1 MADDALR
8 VLQARLDLDRLV
20 DDLVEH
26 AMRSRRGLSET
37 MDQILPALCEA
48 TGAHGAFIRTFNE
61 ELELTLLRYPEGLI
75 VPGLDAILDGMDRT
89 DTPPVTAAIGSDLLF
104 LRVLDVAGEWF
115 GSAGMLISN
124 DAMVASAEELHRLLE
139 IACEEVDNF
148 LFSIRAAREKHR
160 VIMRISDALR
170 HRILNEGLR
179 QAMRA
184 LAEGVP
190 IERLLLVCANDEHE
204 NQIPHLQVYRGGELE
219 LDTMGSMRSRSG
231 LPDQPTMRSRAR
243 ALLRAN
249 DRSLLQDLGFQG
261 ELEEVLINGIVD
273 TTVVGKM
280 FVTSKAGT
288 FNTHDRDLLSGFA
301 GFVRQRIIDFN
312 KEWRTLSRSFR
323 ADDVAR
329 LLAEDHYVDRF
340 LAPREAQ
347 VAVLYADISGF
358 TQLSEQVLRTP
369 SAVGHLVEA
378 WSEKAV
384 SLVWKHNGVF
394 DKMVGD
400 CIIALFG
407 PPFYEE
413 PPQKRLLDA
422 IRCAK
427 AIRDMTRQLP
437 EAPGF
442 EHLHGVPMGV
452 SSGVNL
458 ASLFVGQF
466 GPNDNFTGF
475 SSGMNNTARL
485 QGCATRNE
493 ILVMCDALE
502 ALDQTHDLTLG
513 PERTA
518 RVKNVEH
525 PLRFRSVE

>member
-8 VLQARLDLDRLV
+8 VLQARLDLNRRI
-20 DDLVEH
+20 DDLVEQ
-26 AMRSRRGLSET
+26 AMRSRHGLSET
-37 MDQILPALCEA
+37 MGRILPALCEA
-48 TGAHGAFIRTFNE
+48 TGARGAFIHTFSE
-61 ELELTLLRYPEGLI
+61 ELELTLLRYPADLV
-75 VPGLDAILDGMDRT
+75 VPGLEGILDGMVRT
-89 DTPPVTAAIGSDLLF
+89 PVTEAIGSDHLF
-104 LRVLDVAGEWF
+104 VRTLDVAGEWF
-115 GSAGMLISN
+115 GCAGVLVPK
-124 DAMVASAEELHRLLE
+124 DARVTSTEELHSLLE
-139 IACEEVDNF
+139 TACEEIDNF
-148 LFSIRAAREKHR
+148 LCSIRAAREKHR

-170 HRILNEGLR
+170 HRILNEGLQ

-190 IERLLLVCANDEHE
+190 IDRLLLVCANDEYE
-204 NQIPHLQVYRGGELE
+204 NQTPHVQVYRGGELE
-219 LDTMGSMRSRSG
+219 LDTMGSGS
-231 LPDQPTMRSRAR
+231 LPDEPTLRSRAR
-243 ALLRAN
+243 TLLRVG

-273 TTVVGKM
+273 ATVVGKM

-347 VAVLYADISGF
+347 VAVLYADICGF

-384 SLVWKHNGVF
+384 SLVWQHGGVF

-413 PPQKRLLDA
+413 TPQNRLLHAIHCASA
-422 IRCAK
+422 IRE
-427 AIRDMTRQLP
+427 MTQQLP
-437 EAPGF
+437 NTVGF
-442 EHLHGVPMGV
+442 EHLHGFSMGV

-458 ASLFVGQF
+458 ASLFVGRF

-485 QGCATRNE
+485 QGCAVRNE
-493 ILVMCDALE
+493 ILVMSNALE
-502 ALDQTHDLTLG
+502 VLDKDHDLTLG
-513 PERTA
+513 TERSA

-525 PLRFRSVE
+525 PLRFRAVD